1 MEKGAVDKL
10 LATHIV
16 LEETDRATYEGCTKD
31 DDLQKLFVAISSRLL
46 REASRLLGDEGN
58 GQNTETFW
66 DRLHLSASSRGQHYL
81 PDVINTWAPLPS
93 DGTPPP
99 LAVPKGIIE
108 IKRLPVDQENYNE
121 WNWSDSDNEEEPAVW
136 SAHVSGV
143 HDVEALKEPVN
154 TEEPTHLN
162 GRNPEVATGS
172 QTSRSGTQS
181 SGSPE
186 RSYLG
191 LKGPV
196 DAIKDTDDAHAS
208 VPKKQ
213 RQDEPPLH
221 NSLLPLYA
229 TKAMASSGRYYVVG
243 LVVDRFMVTVCYF
256 DRFLVACFASFSFA
270 EEPSKLALV
279 LYAMNRCDCVHAGFD
294 HHLRTLLD
302 NKLSQ
307 EVHPTD
313 QVVGSVFEYPETSTS
328 SGASFRVT
336 DVIQRPDELIGRAT
350 MAYKVQLC
358 LPDGSVSE
366 EEVSFKLG
374 WPPKSR
380 FSDIKVVQTLKE
392 RLPKDSQVHLPN
404 FKFTRAFTAEDLN
417 LPWLRLGPNHT
428 VDSHKGRVLGG
439 VMGKSFHKLWEAGSM
454 ENFKQAWLDCVE
466 CLYYARKVGKVL
478 HRDLSEGNLMVSK
491 PVGDQAKGVLNDWD
505 TAKFLDRDDDDLSE
519 PEDQTRAWPFMALDL
534 VLPKPSAHWFRHD
547 LESLFWILVWAALHY
562 DLEAGAREDTV
573 HPTLQELVSNTRT
586 SWQFKS
592 AILSVGPDG
601 GKLIREALKPGFTGL
616 FEEWIEPL
624 RKLFAKARE
633 SHHLRIA
640 TDQETNR
647 VTHDGVLTFKT
658 FMAAI
663 NVTPRTWGI
672 PNYLDADNDF

>member
-1 MEKGAVDKL
+1 MRDTGVSSNSHASKPRIGLCHSDPPDRWSPENEISSNVHLDIDLAKLAHEIWGMEKGAVDKL

-66 DRLHLSASSRGQHYL
+66 DRLHL
-81 PDVINTWAPLPS
+81 I
-93 DGTPPP
+93 
-99 LAVPKGIIE
+99 
-108 IKRLPVDQENYNE
+108 
-121 WNWSDSDNEEEPAVW
+121 
-136 SAHVSGV
+136 
-143 HDVEALKEPVN
+143 
-154 TEEPTHLN
+154 
-162 GRNPEVATGS
+162 
-172 QTSRSGTQS
+172 
-181 SGSPE
+181 
-186 RSYLG
+186 
-191 LKGPV
+191 

-279 LYAMNRCDCVHAGFD
+279 LYAMNRCDCVHAG
-294 HHLRTLLD
+294 RCTLPI
-302 NKLSQ
+302 KLSD
-307 EVHPTD
+307 P
-313 QVVGSVFEYPETSTS
+313 VFEYPETSTS

-466 CLYYARKVGKVL
+466 CLYYARK
-478 HRDLSEGNLMVSK
+478 

-573 HPTLQELVSNTRT
+573 HPTLARVGHQHENQLAIQERHPTKKRT
-586 SWQFKS
+586 GS
-592 AILSVGPDG
+592 
-601 GKLIREALKPGFTGL
+601 RY
-616 FEEWIEPL
+616 
-624 RKLFAKARE
+624 
-633 SHHLRIA
+633 
-640 TDQETNR
+640 
-647 VTHDGVLTFKT
+647 DGVLTFKT